1 VLIASELFALT
12 GTSGTDDRHDL
23 HRRWR
28 NARTHSVHDP
38 IDWRYHHVGAY
49 AVNGT
54 LPPNHGHL

>member
-1 VLIASELFALT
+1 MLIASELFALT
-12 GTSGTDDRHDL
+12 GTSGTGDRHDL